1 MNEQILKDTLDEI
14 FKHLNI
20 TPKLEIKNEDSVFT
34 INIEGDDLSF
44 LIGKHGRGLEAL
56 QSILGLI
63 VYKNTNSWVVINI
76 DINGYKEQRIEKL
89 KNITQRYI
97 DKTRYLQKE
106 VSMPPMSPWERRQ
119 VHIFLTE
126 YDGVDAQSMGEGNER
141 HLVLKMK

>member
-14 FKHLNI
+14 FRHLNI
-20 TPKLEIKNEDSVFT
+20 TPKVEIKNEDNVFT

-56 QSILGLI
+56 QSVLGLI
-63 VYKNTNSWVVINI
+63 VYKNTNSWIVINI

-89 KNITQRYI
+89 KNITQRYV
-97 DKTRYLQKE
+97 DKMRYLQKE

-119 VHIFLTE
+119 VHIFLAE
-126 YDGVDAQSMGEGNER
+126 YDDVEAESFGEGNER
-141 HLVLKMK
+141 HIVLKTK